1 MNENPADLLPEL
13 LLLGGALA
21 TLVLGLFTPRRR
33 QYRAGAVAG
42 AAVLAALIASIAQWS
57 GPTRMAFE
65 DSYRVDGVTGAVRCI
80 VTVSCLLL
88 LALFRHQFAGHA
100 RETEAYVLL
109 LLAALGAVT
118 LAGANDLLLLM
129 GAFTLASVPLYA
141 LTGFGKDSPGT
152 EAAMKYY
159 LMGALFGIVL
169 LTGITVLFGLAG
181 QSAYPALPTGLNAAP
196 PAALVFAVVAI
207 VAGLSFKTG
216 AVPVHF
222 WVPDVAEGAGA
233 AVAAA
238 VTTLP
243 KVGGLAA
250 LYRLF
255 DTALPTISI
264 DWRLLLA
271 VVAVGSMTLGNFA
284 AFFQDKTRRLLGYS
298 TISQVGYLM
307 MPLVV
312 AARVPQAGTVLL
324 FYLAG
329 YALTNIGAF
338 AVVAALPDRGAL
350 GDYRGLGRSQPA
362 LIVAL
367 IVCLLGFI
375 GTPPLAIFIGKLTA
389 FTVAIHGG
397 YTWLAIAAAV
407 NTVASIF
414 YYLRWIAP
422 AVTGTA
428 DATPRVDTAA
438 AGTMPRRIAYLCAA
452 GSVAFGVVA
461 GTVFGAAAGL

>member
-1 MNENPADLLPEL
+1 MTENPLDLLPEL

-21 TLVLGLFTPRRR
+21 TLVSGLFSPRRR

-42 AAVLAALIASIAQWS
+42 ATVLAALIASIAQWT

-80 VTVSCLLL
+80 VTVSSLLL
-88 LALFRHQFAGHA
+88 LALFRSQFKDHA

-109 LLAALGAVT
+109 LLAALGAIT

-129 GAFTLASVPLYA
+129 GAFTVASVPLYA

-181 QSAYPALPTGLNAAP
+181 QSAYPALPAGLIAAP
-196 PAALVFAVVAI
+196 PAALVFAVVAV

-250 LYRLF
+250 MYRLF
-255 DTALPTISI
+255 DTALLHVSI

-271 VVAVGSMTLGNFA
+271 VVAVASMTLGNFA

-307 MPLVV
+307 VPLVV
-312 AARVPQAGTVLL
+312 LGRVPQAGTVLL
-324 FYLAG
+324 FYLAA
-329 YALTNIGAF
+329 YALTNIGVF
-338 AVVAALPDRGAL
+338 AVVAALPHLGDL

-362 LIVAL
+362 LV
-367 IVCLLGFI
+367 
-375 GTPPLAIFIGKLTA
+375 LA
-389 FTVAIHGG
+389 
-397 YTWLAIAAAV
+397 
-407 NTVASIF
+407 
-414 YYLRWIAP
+414 
-422 AVTGTA
+422 
-428 DATPRVDTAA
+428 
-438 AGTMPRRIAYLCAA
+438 
-452 GSVAFGVVA
+452 
-461 GTVFGAAAGL
+461 